1 MDMAGRKANEMK
13 QRLLEERDRLLRQR
27 EALDNQITGIERAIA
42 LVGDE
47 ESVSPVRKRRT
58 STKSVVLD
66 LLEDVG
72 TTGLNASIAVD
83 LADRRGI
90 SIERASTSSLLSRL
104 KSDGIVA
111 FDGDRYRLK
120 KYAPNPESQT
130 SVEGLNVVGMGSR
143 NT

>member
-1 MDMAGRKANEMK
+1 MASRKTHEMK

-27 EALDNQITGIERAIA
+27 EALDNQIAGIERAIS

-47 ESVSPVRKRRT
+47 VCVSPAQKRRT

-104 KSDGIVA
+104 KSDGIVV
-111 FDGDRYRLK
+111 FDGDKYRLK
-120 KYAPNPESQT
+120 KYAPNAGPQNSLDR
-130 SVEGLNVVGMGSR
+130 LNVVGMETR
-143 NT
+143 KN